1 MATIQVTN
9 IGGVII
15 PNAHWKV
22 KSLGSMS
29 AGEVVR
35 VNVSFEDERLSKYLS
50 KATAQEVTLERE
62 EGEPTSVVLGFV
74 MEKFSHFLDQ
84 SADEPDVESIAW
96 IKPMNRTVEA
106 VIVYLLDR
114 ENCDPRFLAM
124 LGAKRREESADA

>member
-1 MATIQVTN
+1 MATIQATN

-15 PNAHWKV
+15 PNAHWRV

-35 VNVSFEDERLSKYLS
+35 VSVAFDDEKLGKYLS
-50 KATAQEVTLERE
+50 RASTQEVAYERE
-62 EGEPTSVVLGFV
+62 EEGQDSVVLGFV
-74 MEKFSHFLDQ
+74 MERFSHFLDQ
-84 SADEPDVESIAW
+84 SAEEPDVESIAW

-106 VIVYLLDR
+106 IIIYLLDR

-124 LGAKRREESADA
+124 IGAKRREGSPDA